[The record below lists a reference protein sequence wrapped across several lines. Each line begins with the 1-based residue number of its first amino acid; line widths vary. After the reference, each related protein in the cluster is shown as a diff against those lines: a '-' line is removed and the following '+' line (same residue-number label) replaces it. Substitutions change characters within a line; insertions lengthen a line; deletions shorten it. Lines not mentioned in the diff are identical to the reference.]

1 MLTSNPIQVGLVKY
15 ALFVIGT
22 ISAVIGI
29 SSIFYPF
36 DQKVDEYTIQQS
48 TYLDSIIIICFGTI
62 LILVNILYY
71 RSVHVIG
78 INMRQF
84 QIIKL
89 RKNEPEPEVFDWTH
103 VEKLYRIRFV
113 TPPLYLIK
121 LKESGRVIIFPTE
134 HSRGK
139 YVSADIPIDSLIGD
153 ISEMGKEIKRIKSVY
168 NV

>member
-1 MLTSNPIQVGLVKY
+1 MLTSNPTQVGLVKY

-22 ISAVIGI
+22 ISTIIGI

-36 DQKVDEYTIQQS
+36 DQKVDEYAIQQS

-89 RKNEPEPEVFDWTH
+89 RNQEAEPEAFEWNQ

-121 LKESGRVIIFPTE
+121 LKESGRVMIFPTE

-139 YVSADIPIDSLIGD
+139 YVSVDTPFGSLIGD
-153 ISEMGKEIKRIKSVY
+153 ISEMGKEIKRIKSRYKV
-168 NV
+168 